1 MVMGVKVTDVHP
13 GQGDSH
19 SDGDENGADCDFWLW
34 TDHDQEDEEGKML
47 LKMMTDG
54 IVGDY
59 VWCWFA
65 VHVDC

>member
-1 MVMGVKVTDVHP
+1 
-13 GQGDSH
+13 
-19 SDGDENGADCDFWLW
+19 
-34 TDHDQEDEEGKML
+34 ML